1 MRPSR
6 RSNSSVSAYSRS
18 GSAPGSSATSASIAA
33 TRPGSRETSARSAG
47 FVITCSSCSA
57 ESGTND
63 SARSEEVREPAIAE
77 GPIVEVRPQR
87 HDHPQAAVR
96 IAHRRLEAAEEVP
109 AGILVV
115 DEGEDLLELVD
126 HEHEL

>member
-18 GSAPGSSATSASIAA
+18 GS
-33 TRPGSRETSARSAG
+33 SRFLRHVGEHRGHEAG
-47 FVITCSSCSA
+47 LEGDVGPLRRLRDHLFELLGRERDQRFHA
-57 ESGTND
+57 Q
-63 SARSEEVREPAIAE
+63 REEVREPAIAE